1 MFMGHVADD
10 LGDEFLTRLQ
20 KVIENDRYIRHPLK
34 AAREFLR
41 DVKAGRGQYLGHWA
55 VVAEN
60 VDDEGLAQGIVDA
73 LICEELA
80 DIEQVSAYLFRRTI
94 CHARWE
100 ERLEDHLELLR
111 CYYNLVSPHRAL
123 KFGPEVRTPAMQA
136 GLVSK
141 RLSFRE
147 VFAAEPKR
155 ILFVV
160 VFIAVTLV
168 AGRVRE
174 QRRAAQQHLMT
185 EAPKYYCF
193 RNGEGVI

>member
-1 MFMGHVADD
+1 M
-10 LGDEFLTRLQ
+10 
-20 KVIENDRYIRHPLK
+20 
-34 AAREFLR
+34 
-41 DVKAGRGQYLGHWA
+41 
-55 VVAEN
+55 AEN
-60 VDDEGLAQGIVDA
+60 VDGEGLTQGIVDA